1 MEVFHQMKLFQ
12 KVASAIFITFM
23 GIMVIVTIYAFSRQ
37 SGFTRQD
44 MAEAPLIRA
53 KAVETLVAERDSEK
67 L

>member
-1 MEVFHQMKLFQ
+1 MEIFHQMRLFQ
-12 KVASAIFITFM
+12 KVASGIFITFM
-23 GIMVIVTIYAFSRQ
+23 GIMVMVTIYSYSRQ

-53 KAVETLVAERDSEK
+53 KAVETLVAERDIEK